1 MRSGSNHCAAEN
13 MAQSKNRLGSSEI
26 MWKHIRQTE
35 EVNMEE
41 ILGIIRQYL
50 TAINQRRLIA

>member
-1 MRSGSNHCAAEN
+1 M
-13 MAQSKNRLGSSEI
+13 
-26 MWKHIRQTE
+26 MWKHIPHHFHIHLFRRTE

-50 TAINQRRLIA
+50 TAINQRRPIERGRK

>member
-1 MRSGSNHCAAEN
+1 M
-13 MAQSKNRLGSSEI
+13 
-26 MWKHIRQTE
+26 MWKHIRRTE

-50 TAINQRRLIA
+50 TAINPLNEDVNNVEK

>member
-1 MRSGSNHCAAEN
+1 M
-13 MAQSKNRLGSSEI
+13 
-26 MWKHIRQTE
+26 MWKHIRRTE

-50 TAINQRRLIA
+50 TAINQRRSIERGRK